1 MITKSRKLHLCYK
14 QKLIYIFR
22 TSASFTM
29 TMIGVIWQRVWSEM
43 DRK

>member
-22 TSASFTM
+22 TSASFLL
-29 TMIGVIWQRVWSEM
+29 WQW
-43 DRK
+43 